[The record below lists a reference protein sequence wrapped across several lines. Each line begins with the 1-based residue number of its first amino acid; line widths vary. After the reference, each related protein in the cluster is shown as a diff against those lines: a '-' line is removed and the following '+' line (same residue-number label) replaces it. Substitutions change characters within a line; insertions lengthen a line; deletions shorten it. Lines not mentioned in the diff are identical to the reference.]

1 MDSTNTPTR
10 QTRGGTRSSLACLP
24 CRSKHLKCDGK
35 RPQCSR
41 CIEFEKQCDF
51 APSRRGGLDRAAL
64 AERRKRLAAEV
75 PESDSNGTSTPRSE
89 QLGQHQSGGVP
100 TQVQGWELLDDFNL
114 LDGATLGNES
124 AQSISR
130 SSPHSH
136 AGDIETDPLIKSYYK
151 SFHNLH
157 PFLLPRAA
165 FLRLVKDPPS
175 MLNFGPLIAV
185 MRLIGNIYVTQE
197 WSISLKDQ
205 AEEGLL
211 QLSPD
216 NPVLVQYLLL
226 YSIALFWSNF
236 KDEAKHHMDC
246 ATEVAERLGM
256 HKSDFS
262 GQYNAG
268 EPVLEESW
276 RRTWWMLFIIDAYY
290 AGTLGT
296 MNFRVGNIEATVELP
311 CEEREYESEAIPPP
325 KTLEDFDSREFSPE
339 TVTFSSFAYL
349 ISAVRCAAL
358 AISTVPK
365 VASKEDSAQVIHS
378 ADSTIDGWSLL
389 LPKERRNVMSKT
401 GQIDELMF
409 QANLLIGVA
418 SIGLHRPL
426 SDLRFNPVE
435 DVSSCAREPP
445 VDNPSSDLINVHTV
459 RVLRAVESQ
468 IRLLALPSR
477 PFHHTPFTTCMVSE
491 GTLALLSACNFLL
504 QGKQLATARDQ
515 IRLTIGCLKAL
526 GEFWPR
532 TAKNVL
538 EIQTIARHVLGLKRK
553 TTSSDGTQT
562 SNDATSQSGETATTG
577 FGHSGSSNE
586 NGILS
591 YLGSME
597 DVCGW
602 YNLGDLSSD
611 FAQWPE
617 HQT

>member
-1 MDSTNTPTR
+1 MPDPVPGYPDTRVPADLLRQTHQLSDFDMVSTTNRGMDSTNTATR
-10 QTRGGTRSSLACLP
+10 QTRRGTRSSLACLP

-75 PESDSNGTSTPRSE
+75 PESDSNGSSTPRPE
-89 QLGQHQSGGVP
+89 QFGQHQSGDVR
-100 TQVQGWELLDDFNL
+100 TQAQGWELLDNFNL
-114 LDGATLGNES
+114 LGGATFGNQS
-124 AQSISR
+124 AQPISR

-136 AGDIETDPLIKSYYK
+136 AGDIETDPLIKSDYK
-151 SFHNLH
+151 SFHSLH

-185 MRLIGNIYVTQE
+185 MRLIGNIFVTQE
-197 WSISLKDQ
+197 WSISLKDE

-216 NPVLVQYLLL
+216 SP
-226 YSIALFWSNF
+226 
-236 KDEAKHHMDC
+236 
-246 ATEVAERLGM
+246 
-256 HKSDFS
+256 
-262 GQYNAG
+262 YNAG

-311 CEEREYESEAIPPP
+311 CEESEYGSEAIPLP
-325 KTLEDFDSREFSPE
+325 KTLEDFDSREFAPE
-339 TVTFSSFAYL
+339 NVTFSSFAYL
-349 ISAVRCAAL
+349 ISAVRSAAL
-358 AISTVPK
+358 AISTVPE

-378 ADSTIDGWSLL
+378 ADSIIDAWSLL

-401 GQIDELMF
+401 GQVDELMF
-409 QANLLIGVA
+409 QAHLLIGVA

-426 SDLRFNPVE
+426 SDLRFTPVE

-459 RVLRAVESQ
+459 RVLRAAESQ
-468 IRLLALPSR
+468 IRLLALPR

-504 QGKQLATARDQ
+504 KGKQLAIARDQ

-532 TAKNVL
+532 TAKNVS
-538 EIQTIARHVLGLKRK
+538 EIQTIARHVLGLKGK

-562 SNDATSQSGETATTG
+562 SNDATSQSGATATTG

-591 YLGSME
+591 SLGSME
-597 DVCGW
+597 DVCG
-602 YNLGDLSSD
+602 
-611 FAQWPE
+611 
-617 HQT
+617 

>member
-1 MDSTNTPTR
+1 MPDLVPGYPDTRVPADLLRRTYQLPEFDKGPSTKHAMESTNTPMR

-89 QLGQHQSGGVP
+89 QLGQHQSGDVP

-165 FLRLVKDPPS
+165 FLRLVKDPPP
-175 MLNFGPLIAV
+175 MLNFGPLIPV
-185 MRLIGNIYVTQE
+185 MRLIGNIYLMQE
-197 WSISLKDQ
+197 WSVSLKDQ

-216 NPVLVQYLLL
+216 SPVLVQYLLL

-246 ATEVAERLGM
+246 ATEVAARLGM

-311 CEEREYESEAIPPP
+311 CEESEYESEAIPLP
-325 KTLEDFDSREFSPE
+325 KTLEDFDSREFAPDS
-339 TVTFSSFAYL
+339 VTFSSFAYL

-365 VASKEDSAQVIHS
+365 VASKEDSAQVLHS
-378 ADSTIDGWSLL
+378 ADSIIDAWSLL
-389 LPKERRNVMSKT
+389 LPKERRNIMSKT

-409 QANLLIGVA
+409 QAHLLVGV
-418 SIGLHRPL
+418 
-426 SDLRFNPVE
+426 
-435 DVSSCAREPP
+435 
-445 VDNPSSDLINVHTV
+445 
-459 RVLRAVESQ
+459 
-468 IRLLALPSR
+468 
-477 PFHHTPFTTCMVSE
+477 
-491 GTLALLSACNFLL
+491 
-504 QGKQLATARDQ
+504 
-515 IRLTIGCLKAL
+515 
-526 GEFWPR
+526 
-532 TAKNVL
+532 
-538 EIQTIARHVLGLKRK
+538 
-553 TTSSDGTQT
+553 
-562 SNDATSQSGETATTG
+562 
-577 FGHSGSSNE
+577 
-586 NGILS
+586 
-591 YLGSME
+591 
-597 DVCGW
+597 
-602 YNLGDLSSD
+602 
-611 FAQWPE
+611 
-617 HQT
+617 